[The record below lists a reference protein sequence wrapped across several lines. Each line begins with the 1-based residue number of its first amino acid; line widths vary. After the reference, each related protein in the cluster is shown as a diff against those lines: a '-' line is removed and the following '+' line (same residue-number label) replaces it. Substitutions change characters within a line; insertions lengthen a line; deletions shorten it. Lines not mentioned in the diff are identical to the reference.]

1 MKFWKMNGAGNDFLI
16 IDNSLLKITQK
27 DLPFLAKTICE
38 RHHSIGADGLMIVE
52 NASEGSGAD
61 LKMSFFNNDGS
72 TSEMC
77 GNGARCICRY
87 AYENDFAGEEQKI
100 ETEAGIV
107 IGKRIN
113 ESEYEIRLN
122 TPCNIRLDENIEF
135 EGKTLSCSYIELGDP
150 GIPHLV
156 VEIEGLKSFD
166 EEELYR
172 IGAYLRSH
180 KNYPKGANVNFYEK
194 LEEGH
199 YYERTFERGVEGFTL
214 ACGTGT
220 GSLVSIL
227 TLKGE
232 SKEKDVKVDMMGGRL
247 IVNAELKDGKI
258 ENLYLRGTTN
268 VVCKG
273 EVTDENIKGL
283 ISTFEI

>member
-1 MKFWKMNGAGNDFLI
+1 MKFWKMNGTGNDFLI

-156 VEIEGLKSFD
+156 VEIEGLKRFD

-172 IGAYLRSH
+172 IGAYLRNH
-180 KNYPKGANVNFYEK
+180 KNYPKGANVNFYKK
-194 LEEGH
+194 LSDDH
-199 YYERTFERGVEGFTL
+199 YYEKTFERGVEGFTL

-227 TLKGE
+227 TIKGE
-232 SKEKDVKVDMMGGRL
+232 ASGKDVKVDMMGGRL
-247 IVNAELKDGKI
+247 TVNAVLENGKI
-258 ENLYLRGTTN
+258 EELYLRGETN
-268 VVCKG
+268 AVCKG
-273 EVTDENIKGL
+273 EVMDENLNELIKSFDL
-283 ISTFEI
+283 

>member
-1 MKFWKMNGAGNDFLI
+1 MKFWKMNGTGNDFLI

-77 GNGARCICRY
+77 GNAARCICRY

-172 IGAYLRSH
+172 IGAYLRNH
-180 KNYPKGANVNFYEK
+180 KNYPKGANVNFYKK
-194 LEEGH
+194 LSDDH
-199 YYERTFERGVEGFTL
+199 YYEKTFERGVEGFTL

-227 TLKGE
+227 TIKGE
-232 SKEKDVKVDMMGGRL
+232 ASGKDVKVDMMGGRL
-247 IVNAELKDGKI
+247 TVNAVLENGKI
-258 ENLYLRGTTN
+258 EELYIRGATN
-268 VVCKG
+268 AVCKG
-273 EVTDENIKGL
+273 EVMDENLNELIKSFDL
-283 ISTFEI
+283 

>member
-1 MKFWKMNGAGNDFLI
+1 MKFWKMNGTGNDFLI

-52 NASEGSGAD
+52 KASEGSGAD

-87 AYENDFAGEEQKI
+87 AYENGLAGEEQRI

-107 IGKRIN
+107 TGRRIS
-113 ESEYEIRLN
+113 ESDYNIRLN

-156 VEIEGLKSFD
+156 VEIEGLKRFD

-194 LEEGH
+194 LSDDH
-199 YYERTFERGVEGFTL
+199 YYEKTFERGVEGFTL

-227 TLKGE
+227 TIKGE
-232 SKEKDVKVDMMGGRL
+232 ASGKDVKVDMKGGRL
-247 IVNAELKDGKI
+247 TVNAVLENGKI
-258 ENLYLRGTTN
+258 KELYLRGATN
-268 VVCKG
+268 AVCRG
-273 EVTDENIKGL
+273 EVKDEKLKELIKN
-283 ISTFEI
+283 FEL

>member
-1 MKFWKMNGAGNDFLI
+1 MKFWKMNGTGNDFLI

-180 KNYPKGANVNFYEK
+180 KKYVKGANVNFYEK
-194 LEEGH
+194 LADDH
-199 YYERTFERGVEGFTL
+199 YYEKTFERGVEGFTL

-227 TLKGE
+227 TIKGE
-232 SKEKDVKVDMMGGRL
+232 ASGKDVKVDMMGGRL

>member
-1 MKFWKMNGAGNDFLI
+1 MKFWKMNGTGNDFLI

-52 NASEGSGAD
+52 KASEGSGAD

-87 AYENDFAGEEQKI
+87 AYENGLAGEEQRI

-107 IGKRIN
+107 TGRRIS
-113 ESEYEIRLN
+113 ESDYNIRLN

-156 VEIEGLKSFD
+156 VEIEGLKRFD

-194 LEEGH
+194 LSDDH
-199 YYERTFERGVEGFTL
+199 YYEKTFERGVEGFTL

-227 TLKGE
+227 TIKGE
-232 SKEKDVKVDMMGGRL
+232 AREKTSK
-247 IVNAELKDGKI
+247 
-258 ENLYLRGTTN
+258 
-268 VVCKG
+268 
-273 EVTDENIKGL
+273 
-283 ISTFEI
+283 

>member
-1 MKFWKMNGAGNDFLI
+1 MKFWKMNGTGNDFII
-16 IDNSLLKITQK
+16 IDYSQKKITSK
-27 DLPFLAKTICE
+27 ELPFLAKILCE

-52 NASEGSGAD
+52 SASEDSGAD
-61 LKMSFFNNDGS
+61 LKMLFFNNDGS

-87 AYENDFAGEEQKI
+87 AYENGFAGEEQRI

-122 TPCNIRLDENIEF
+122 TPCNIRLDEQVDC
-135 EGKTLSCSYIELGDP
+135 EGKTLNCSYIELGNP
-150 GIPHLV
+150 GIPHVV
-156 VEIEGLKSFD
+156 VEMQGLRSYD
-166 EEELYR
+166 EAKLHR
-172 IGAYLRSH
+172 IGAYLRSY

-194 LEEGH
+194 LEDDL
-199 YYERTFERGVEGFTL
+199 YYERTFERGVEDFTL

-227 TLKGE
+227 TIKGE
-232 SKEKDVKVDMMGGRL
+232 ASGKDVKVDMQGGRL
-247 IVNAELKDGKI
+247 IVNAESKDGKT
-258 ENLYLRGTTN
+258 ENLYLRGATN

-283 ISTFEI
+283 ISTCEI

>member
-1 MKFWKMNGAGNDFLI
+1 MKFWKMNGTGNDFLI

-166 EEELYR
+166 EGKLYR

-194 LEEGH
+194 LEEDH

-227 TLKGE
+227 TIKGE
-232 SKEKDVKVDMMGGRL
+232 ASGKDVKVDMMGGRL

-258 ENLYLRGTTN
+258 ENLYLRGATN
-268 VVCKG
+268 AICKG
-273 EVTDENIKGL
+273 EVTDEKLKELIKSFDL
-283 ISTFEI
+283 

>member
-1 MKFWKMNGAGNDFLI
+1 MKFWKMNGTGNDFLI

>member
-1 MKFWKMNGAGNDFLI
+1 MKFWKMNGTGNDFLI

-52 NASEGSGAD
+52 KASEGSGAD
-61 LKMSFFNNDGS
+61 LKMNFFNNDGS

-87 AYENDFAGEEQKI
+87 AYENGLAGEEQRI

-107 IGKRIN
+107 TGRRIS
-113 ESEYEIRLN
+113 ESDYNIRLN

-156 VEIEGLKSFD
+156 VEIEGLKRFD

-194 LEEGH
+194 LSDDH
-199 YYERTFERGVEGFTL
+199 YYEKTFERGVEGFTL

-227 TLKGE
+227 TIKGE
-232 SKEKDVKVDMMGGRL
+232 ASGKDVKVDMKGGRL
-247 IVNAELKDGKI
+247 TVNAVLENGKI
-258 ENLYLRGTTN
+258 KELYLRGATN
-268 VVCKG
+268 AVCRG
-273 EVTDENIKGL
+273 EVKDEKLKELIKN
-283 ISTFEI
+283 FEL

>member
-1 MKFWKMNGAGNDFLI
+1 MKFWKMNGTGNDFLI

-27 DLPFLAKTICE
+27 DLPFLAKTLCE

-87 AYENDFAGEEQKI
+87 AYENDFTGEEQKI

-122 TPCNIRLDENIEF
+122 TPCNTRLDENIEF

-180 KNYPKGANVNFYEK
+180 KKYVKGANVNFYEK
-194 LEEGH
+194 LADDH
-199 YYERTFERGVEGFTL
+199 YYEKTFERGVEGFTL

-227 TLKGE
+227 TIKGE
-232 SKEKDVKVDMMGGRL
+232 ASGKDVKVDMMGGRL
-247 IVNAELKDGKI
+247 TVNAVLENGKI
-258 ENLYLRGTTN
+258 KELYLRGETN
-268 VVCKG
+268 AVCRG
-273 EVTDENIKGL
+273 EVTDENLKEFIKSFDL
-283 ISTFEI
+283 

>member
-1 MKFWKMNGAGNDFLI
+1 MKFWKMNGTGNDFLI
-16 IDNSLLKITQK
+16 IDNSLLKIKQK
-27 DLPFLAKTICE
+27 DLPFLAKTLCE
-38 RHHSIGADGLMIVE
+38 RHHSIGADGLMIAE

-61 LKMSFFNNDGS
+61 LKMLFFNNDGS

-87 AYENDFAGEEQKI
+87 AYENGFAGEEQRI

-122 TPCNIRLDENIEF
+122 TPCNIRLDEQIEC
-135 EGKTLSCSYIELGDP
+135 EGEILNCSYIELGNP

-156 VEIEGLKSFD
+156 VEIKGLKSFD
-166 EEELYR
+166 EDKLYR

-227 TLKGE
+227 SLKGE
-232 SKEKDVKVDMMGGRL
+232 SDGKDIKVDMQGGRL
-247 IVNAELKDGKI
+247 IVNAEPKDGKI
-258 ENLYLRGTTN
+258 ENLYLRGATN

-283 ISTFEI
+283 VSTCEI

>member
-1 MKFWKMNGAGNDFLI
+1 MKFWKMNGTGNDFLI

-27 DLPFLAKTICE
+27 DLPFLAKTLCE
-38 RHHSIGADGLMIVE
+38 RYHSIGADGLIIVE

-135 EGKTLSCSYIELGDP
+135 EGKNLSCSYIELGDP

-156 VEIEGLKSFD
+156 VEIEGLNSFD

-172 IGAYLRSH
+172 IGVYLRSY

-194 LEEGH
+194 REEDH

-232 SKEKDVKVDMMGGRL
+232 SKGKDIKVDMQGGRL

>member
-1 MKFWKMNGAGNDFLI
+1 MKFWKMNGTGNDFLI

-122 TPCNIRLDENIEF
+122 TPCNIRIDENIEF

-156 VEIEGLKSFD
+156 VEIEGLNSFD

-172 IGAYLRSH
+172 IGAYLRSY
-180 KNYPKGANVNFYEK
+180 KNYTKGANVNFYEK
-194 LEEGH
+194 LEEDH

-232 SKEKDVKVDMMGGRL
+232 SKGKGIKVDMQGGRL

-283 ISTFEI
+283 ISTCEI

>member
-1 MKFWKMNGAGNDFLI
+1 MNFWKMNGTGNDFLI
-16 IDNSLLKITQK
+16 IDNSLLKIAQK

-38 RHHSIGADGLMIVE
+38 RHHSIGADGLMVFE

-61 LKMSFFNNDGS
+61 LKMLFFNNDGS

-87 AYENDFAGEEQKI
+87 AYENGLAGEEQRI

-107 IGKRIN
+107 TGRRIS
-113 ESEYEIRLN
+113 ESDYDIRLN
-122 TPCNIRLDENIEF
+122 TPCNIRLDENIEYT
-135 EGKTLSCSYIELGDP
+135 GKTLSCSYIELGDP

-156 VEIEGLKSFD
+156 VEIEGLKNFD

-194 LEEGH
+194 LANDH
-199 YYERTFERGVEGFTL
+199 YYEKTFERGVEGFTL

-227 TLKGE
+227 TVKGE
-232 SKEKDVKVDMMGGRL
+232 ASGKDVKVDMMGGRL
-247 IVNAELKDGKI
+247 TVNAVLENGKI
-258 ENLYLRGTTN
+258 KELYLRGATN
-268 VVCKG
+268 AICKG
-273 EVTDENIKGL
+273 EVTDENLKELIK
-283 ISTFEI
+283 SFDF

>member
-1 MKFWKMNGAGNDFLI
+1 MKFWKMNGTGNDFLI

-122 TPCNIRLDENIEF
+122 TPCNIRLDEQIES
-135 EGKTLSCSYIELGDP
+135 EGEILNCSYIELRNP
-150 GIPHLV
+150 GIPHVV
-156 VEIEGLKSFD
+156 VEIQGLKSFD
-166 EEELYR
+166 EGKLYR
-172 IGAYLRSH
+172 IGVYLRSY

-194 LEEGH
+194 LEEDH

-232 SKEKDVKVDMMGGRL
+232 SKGKDIKVDMQGGRL
-247 IVNAELKDGKI
+247 IINAEVKDGKI

>member
-1 MKFWKMNGAGNDFLI
+1 MKFWKMNGTGNDFLI
-16 IDNSLLKITQK
+16 IDNSLLKIKQK
-27 DLPFLAKTICE
+27 DLPFLAKTLCE

-52 NASEGSGAD
+52 NESEG
-61 LKMSFFNNDGS
+61 
-72 TSEMC
+72 
-77 GNGARCICRY
+77 
-87 AYENDFAGEEQKI
+87 KI
-100 ETEAGIV
+100 
-107 IGKRIN
+107 
-113 ESEYEIRLN
+113 LN
-122 TPCNIRLDENIEF
+122 
-135 EGKTLSCSYIELGDP
+135 CSYIELGNP

-156 VEIEGLKSFD
+156 VEIQNLKSFD
-166 EEELYR
+166 EDKLYR
-172 IGAYLRSH
+172 VGAYLRSH

-232 SKEKDVKVDMMGGRL
+232 SNGKDIKVDMQGGRL
-247 IVNAELKDGKI
+247 IVNAESKDGKI
-258 ENLYLRGTTN
+258 ENLYLRGATN

-273 EVTDENIKGL
+273 EVTDENIKDL
-283 ISTFEI
+283 VSTCEI

>member
-1 MKFWKMNGAGNDFLI
+1 MKFWKMNGTGNDFLI
-16 IDNSLLKITQK
+16 IDNSLLKIAQK
-27 DLPFLAKTICE
+27 DLPFLAKTLCE

-52 NASEGSGAD
+52 NVSEGSGAD
-61 LKMSFFNNDGS
+61 IKMSFFNNDGS

-87 AYENDFAGEEQKI
+87 AYENGLAGEEQRI

-107 IGKRIN
+107 TGRRIS
-113 ESEYEIRLN
+113 ESDYDIRLN

-180 KNYPKGANVNFYEK
+180 KKYVKGANVNFYEK
-194 LEEGH
+194 LADDH
-199 YYERTFERGVEGFTL
+199 YYEKTFERGVEGFTL

-227 TLKGE
+227 TIKGE
-232 SKEKDVKVDMMGGRL
+232 ASGKDVKVDMMGGRL
-247 IVNAELKDGKI
+247 TVNAVLENDKI
-258 ENLYLRGTTN
+258 KELYLRGETN
-268 VVCKG
+268 AVCRG
-273 EVTDENIKGL
+273 EVTDEKLKELIK
-283 ISTFEI
+283 SFDF